1 MITNT
6 FVLDPRFPDC
16 TLTTYIH
23 SSSSELAASPRRAII
38 VCPGGAYYGLS
49 DREAEPIALR
59 FASEGFNA
67 FVIRY
72 SIKEKAVN
80 DAPLIEGALAVKH
93 VREHA
98 AEYSIDPDKIF
109 VIGFS
114 AGGHFAGMCG
124 TLWNDPVVRDALGID
139 RGEAPEGI
147 NKPTATILSYPVI
160 TGGPYAHRGSIDM
173 LVGGPSEGT
182 EGALRYSLE
191 LSVNADTCPAF
202 IWHTYNDPCVPVQN
216 SLLYA
221 NAMAAAGVPFELHI
235 YPDGPHGLSL
245 CNEQTYAGY
254 PGLIRPD
261 VAGWIDEAVR
271 YIKSFGA

>member
-23 SSSSELAASPRRAII
+23 SPSDELAAPPRRALI
-38 VCPGGAYYGLS
+38 VCPGGGYGGLS

-59 FASEGFNA
+59 FAAEGMNVF
-67 FVIRY
+67 ILRY
-72 SIKEKAVN
+72 SVGERAAN

-98 AEYSIDPDKIF
+98 AAYNINPNTVF

-114 AGGHFAGMCG
+114 AGGHCAAMCG
-124 TLWNDPVVRDALGID
+124 TLWNDPVVREALGID
-139 RGEAPEGI
+139 RGEAPKGI

-160 TGGPYAHRGSIDM
+160 TGGPYAHRYSINM

-182 EGALRYSLE
+182 PGAERYSLE
-191 LSVNADTCPAF
+191 LSVNADTAPAF
-202 IWHTYNDPCVPVQN
+202 IWHTYSDDCVPVQN

-245 CNEQTYAGY
+245 CNEETYV
-254 PGLIRPD
+254 GLERMLRLD
-261 VAGWIDEAVR
+261 MAGWVNEAMR
-271 YIKSFGA
+271 YMKSFGA